1 MDLPSFSFIS
11 VFALPEGS
19 QPVFVRRDIKR
30 FLVGEDNES
39 GTGTGRF
46 FYKTAERI
54 IDGNIRGTGGL
65 AEMGGKTS
73 GEFQRGGGR
82 IAAVTAQNDVGT
94 GNILGVEPNIVASG
108 RLEGKP
114 IILVIVFA
122 NENLGTVRGQK
133 TEGLGRLFGSFS
145 GDFFLQP
152 APGDEFGANVVKL
165 GQRGGSIQRSFNTGK
180 IPNIIFT
187 FGDLFS
193 KQPLRSF

>member
-1 MDLPSFSFIS
+1 MTEASVPRRKGRFTDGSSLLFS
-11 VFALPEGS
+11 VFVLPKGS
-19 QPVFVRRDIKR
+19 QFVFVRRDIKR
-30 FLVGEDNES
+30 FLVGEDDEP
-39 GTGTGRF
+39 GTGTRRF
-46 FYKTAERI
+46 FHKTAARI
-54 IDGNIRGTGGL
+54 IDGNIRGTSGL

-73 GEFQRGGGR
+73 GEFQRSGGW
-82 IAAVTAQNDVGT
+82 IAAVTAQNDMGT

-122 NENLGTVRGQK
+122 NENLGAVRGQK

-165 GQRGGSIQRSFNTGK
+165 SRRGGSLQ
-180 IPNIIFT
+180 
-187 FGDLFS
+187 
-193 KQPLRSF
+193 